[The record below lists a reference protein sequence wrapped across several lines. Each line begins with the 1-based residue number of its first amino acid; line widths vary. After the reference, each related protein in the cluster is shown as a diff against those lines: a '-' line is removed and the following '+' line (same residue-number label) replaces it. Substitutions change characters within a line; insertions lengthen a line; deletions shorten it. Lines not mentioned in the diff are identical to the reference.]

1 LFIPDKTM
9 ADNFKEDKIIPEA
22 GAEIQPESTGS
33 ETEQQPEKE
42 AVLEKQPQP
51 ARESAPAPQDTS
63 LRRRPKIRPALA
75 TMPTVKDEL
84 TVKIEKVMEEGIN
97 DAYQRLS
104 PVAKQEFKLK
114 GEETAI
120 KIREL
125 LRSAHVRAKKVL
137 RLILEWLKMLPGI
150 NKFFLEQEAK
160 IKTDRIISLQN
171 KNIL

>member
-1 LFIPDKTM
+1 M

-22 GAEIQPESTGS
+22 GAEIQPEITGD

-42 AVLEKQPQP
+42 TALEKQPQP
-51 ARESAPAPQDTS
+51 AREFNPAPKAAG
-63 LRRRPKIRPALA
+63 LLRRPKILPVVAS
-75 TMPTVKDEL
+75 MPSIKDEL
-84 TVKIEKVMEEGIN
+84 TAKIEKVMEEGIN

-114 GEETAI
+114 GEVTAI

-137 RLILEWLKMLPGI
+137 QLILEWLKMLPGI

-171 KNIL
+171 KNII

>member
-1 LFIPDKTM
+1 M
-9 ADNFKEDKIIPEA
+9 ADNFKEDKIIPET
-22 GAEIQPESTGS
+22 GAEIQPESTGDMA
-33 ETEQQPEKE
+33 EQQPEKE
-42 AVLEKQPQP
+42 TVLEKQPQP
-51 ARESAPAPQDTS
+51 ARESTPMPQDAGL
-63 LRRRPKIRPALA
+63 LRHPKIRPAMA
-75 TMPTVKDEL
+75 SIPSIKDEL
-84 TVKIEKVMEEGIN
+84 TAKIEKVMEEGIN

-120 KIREL
+120 KIRDL

-171 KNIL
+171 KNII

>member
-1 LFIPDKTM
+1 M

-22 GAEIQPESTGS
+22 GVEIQPEITGD

-42 AVLEKQPQP
+42 TALEKQPQP
-51 ARESAPAPQDTS
+51 VREFTPAPEAAG
-63 LRRRPKIRPALA
+63 LLRRPKIRPAVA
-75 TMPTVKDEL
+75 SMPSIKDEL
-84 TVKIEKVMEEGIN
+84 TAKIEKVMEEGIN

-114 GEETAI
+114 GEVAAI

-171 KNIL
+171 KNII